1 MEEPARSRRSTLQA
15 LILSLLGGAAL
26 WRFLTPRALRAG
38 AGAEGR
44 AVVSVPE
51 ADVPPGGAL
60 VLPQQRVALVR
71 DGGETLALDLTC
83 THLGCTVKATDE
95 GFSCPCHGS
104 RFGRGGHVVK
114 GPAPRAL
121 KRLACDLRDGI
132 IRVRRD

>member
-1 MEEPARSRRSTLQA
+1 MEEPARSRRSTLQT

-26 WRFLTPRALRAG
+26 WRFLTPRAG
-38 AGAEGR
+38 AGASGH

-60 VLPQQRVALVR
+60 VLPQQRVAVVR
-71 DGGETLALDLTC
+71 EEGETLAIDLTC